1 MKETAMLT
9 VCDHIEVNE
18 KGVARIAGTG
28 VKVRILIAEA
38 QYHGWGVEELHEQY
52 SHLTL
57 AQLHAAFV
65 YYHDHQEEL
74 DQQIATAER
83 QAKEIE
89 EKLPKNKLTLEMLK
103 ARRKA

>member
-1 MKETAMLT
+1 MLT

-18 KGVARIAGTG
+18 KGVVRIAGTG

-38 QYHGWGVEELHEQY
+38 KFHGWGVEELHEQFP
-52 SHLTL
+52 HLTL

-65 YYHDHQEEL
+65 YYHDHQEEV
-74 DQQIATAER
+74 DRQIADAER
-83 QAKEIE
+83 QVRDIE
-89 EKLPKNKLTLEMLK
+89 AKLPKNKFTLEMLK